1 MREIESPELATRPLR
16 LRRDVRFRV
25 IDREAV
31 VLRQEAAEALVINE
45 VGARILQLT
54 DGETPLEHMLDQL
67 NAEFDVDRD
76 ELRRDCEE
84 FVQNLQEIGVLE
96 AVEAEPA
103 LAARKAAG
111 PRLAL

>member
-1 MREIESPELATRPLR
+1 MPELASPELATRPLR

-54 DGETPLEHMLDQL
+54 DGKTTLEQMLDQL
-67 NAEFDVDRD
+67 NDEFDVDRD
-76 ELRRDCEE
+76 DLRRDCEE
-84 FVQNLQEIGVLE
+84 FVTDLQEIGVLE

-103 LAARKAAG
+103 LAVSEATG
-111 PRLAL
+111 SRLDL

>member
-1 MREIESPELATRPLR
+1 MSETESVELATLPLR

-54 DGETPLEHMLDQL
+54 DGETSLEQMLDQL
-67 NAEFDVDRD
+67 NDEFDVGHE
-76 ELRRDCEE
+76 ELRRDCWE

-96 AVEAEPA
+96 TANPEPVLAQGGAVES
-103 LAARKAAG
+103 
-111 PRLAL
+111 RLDL